1 MKDTEKDSDILLKSL
16 TYDEIYVQNQ
26 TLYSENDTFKK
37 KIEEYSQNASKQD
50 GKITYLEEQLEALKR
65 IIFGQKS
72 ESFILSTKEQ
82 QRLDL
87 DIEDQIIDIEDINE
101 EKDVKKKKKRGGRL
115 RVSKDIPIEKR
126 SIVLPE
132 EERMCSL

>member
-50 GKITYLEEQLEALKR
+50 GKINYLEEQLEALKR

-101 EKDVKKKKKRGGRL
+101 EKDVKKKKK
-115 RVSKDIPIEKR
+115 
-126 SIVLPE
+126 E
-132 EERMCSL
+132 EVG